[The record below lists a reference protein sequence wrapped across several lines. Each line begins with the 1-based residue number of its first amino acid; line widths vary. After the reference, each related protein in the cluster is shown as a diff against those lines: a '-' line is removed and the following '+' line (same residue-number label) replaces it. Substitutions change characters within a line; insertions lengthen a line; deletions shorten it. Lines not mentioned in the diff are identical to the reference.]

1 MKDFYDVYMFLTKLK
16 TDINIE
22 NLRLSIKNTFNR
34 RESFDFLKDYEQIL
48 DGIVSNDRVL
58 KMWNVYTKKNKYAN
72 GLKFEIIIT
81 ELKLFISTLEL
92 EEIKI

>member
-1 MKDFYDVYMFLTKLK
+1 MKEFYDVYMFLTKLK

-34 RESFDFLKDYEQIL
+34 RESFDYLKDYEQIL

-58 KMWNVYTKKNKYAN
+58 KMWNVYTKKINMQMV
-72 GLKFEIIIT
+72 
-81 ELKLFISTLEL
+81 
-92 EEIKI
+92 